1 MKEIKLTYFTPT
13 YNRANLLSILYQTL
27 CKQTNKN
34 FIWLVV
40 DDGST
45 DNTKEVVE
53 GFINENII
61 QIDYHY
67 KENGG
72 KNTAIDYS
80 NQVCTTEYIA
90 CIDSDDYLE
99 ETTTEVLYSKFD
111 LCKNNEIVGL
121 IGPRKML
128 NEGMDYSWDIDN
140 KIMYFY
146 DLSKYIGNIPDTF
159 LIFKTN
165 IVKQFSF
172 PKFKEEKFITESVLY
187 NKFFYDYKFLV
198 FSEKLYIS
206 EYMADGYT
214 NQGLKLFVKNPKGY
228 AYALKQN
235 TSIAINKKQ
244 GFKKALKSAIY
255 YYSWISYSKLKD
267 KDFKDYNINFP
278 YNFLGKLITPLGKII
293 LKKKLK
299 G

>member
-1 MKEIKLTYFTPT
+1 MEEIKLTYFTPT
-13 YNRANLLSILYQTL
+13 YNRANLLQALFLSL

-34 FIWLVV
+34 FIWLIV

-45 DNTKEVVE
+45 DNTKEVVND
-53 GFINENII
+53 FIKKDLIR
-61 QIDYHY
+61 IDYHY

-90 CIDSDDYLE
+90 CIDSDDYIE
-99 ETTTEVLYSKFD
+99 DRTTEVLYSKFD
-111 LCKNNEIVGL
+111 LCKNDDIVGL
-121 IGPRKML
+121 VGPRKIL
-128 NEGMDYSWDIDN
+128 NTGMEYSWDINDRL
-140 KIMYFY
+140 MYFY
-146 DLSKYIGNIPDTF
+146 DLNKYMENIPDTF
-159 LIFKTN
+159 LIFKTK

-172 PKFKEEKFITESVLY
+172 PKIEGEKFITESVFY
-187 NKFFYDYKFLV
+187 NKFFYDYKFLI

-235 TSIAINKKQ
+235 TFIAIDKKQ
-244 GFKKALKSAIY
+244 GVKKSLKCAIY
-255 YYSWISYSKLKD
+255 YYSWLKYVKLKD
-267 KDFKDYNINFP
+267 KDFIDYKIKFP
-278 YNFLGKLITPLGKII
+278 YNFLGKLFVPLGKIV

>member
-99 ETTTEVLYSKFD
+99 EKTTEVLYSKFD

-121 IGPRKML
+121 VGPRKML
-128 NEGMDYSWDIDN
+128 NEGMDYRWDIDN

-146 DLSKYIGNIPDTF
+146 DISKYIGNIPDTF

-214 NQGLKLFVKNPKGY
+214 NQGLRLFVKNPKGY

-235 TSIAINKKQ
+235 TSIAINIKQ

-255 YYSWISYSKLKD
+255 YYSWISYAKLKD
-267 KDFKDYNINFP
+267 KDFKDYNIKFP
-278 YNFLGKLITPLGKII
+278 YNFLGKLLMPLGKII